1 MASNNSNGTNSSGP
15 TAVSSGTPA
24 PFIELQ
30 YLILWCVV
38 YLILATFAI
47 CGNVLIVLVFAKK
60 RNLRTRTNYFV
71 IGLAL
76 GDILVG
82 TATIPL
88 YVTLLILLFNQNFKA
103 ASLVQTIFSP
113 MDILSGMLSIL
124 QLMTISVERVYAIAF
139 PLRHRTT
146 SARINFI
153 ILTTVWLTAAGI
165 ASLNFFIPKG
175 PEWKGTF
182 LIYSTLGFFIPF
194 SVILFAYT
202 SIWIII
208 KRKTKIPRNRARAVK
223 RESRTALTI
232 FALILLFLVT
242 WLPFFSLNLVLFSC
256 PSCGAAVPLQV
267 VLFFKALHYSGSALN
282 PVVYSA
288 RMPEFR
294 RPITILLKE
303 RKFTSSFYRNSMEL
317 QKSRR
322 TSSRRRDV
330 ELSDINDQRTSSY
343 SGNEPNAVS
352 TNGNDSEK
360 TAIVEG
366 IEY

>member
-1 MASNNSNGTNSSGP
+1 MASNNSNGTNSSSP
-15 TAVSSGTPA
+15 TAVNSGSP
-24 PFIELQ
+24 PPIIELQ

-47 CGNVLIVLVFAKK
+47 CGNVLIILVFSKK

-88 YVTLLILLFNQNFKA
+88 YVTLLILLFNQDIKA
-103 ASLVQTIFSP
+103 ATVVQKIFSP

-124 QLMTISVERVYAIAF
+124 QLMTISVERVHAIAF

-153 ILTTVWLTAAGI
+153 ILAGVWLMAAGI

-194 SVILFAYT
+194 SVIFFAYT

-208 KRKTKIPRNRARAVK
+208 KNKTKIPRNRARVVK
-223 RESRTALTI
+223 KESRTALTV

-256 PSCGAAVPLQV
+256 ATCAAAVSFQV

-294 RPITILLKE
+294 RPITVLVKE
-303 RKFTSSFYRNSMEL
+303 RRFTASFYRHSTER
-317 QKSRR
+317 QTFWR

-343 SGNEPNAVS
+343 SGNEPHAVT
-352 TNGNDSEK
+352 TNENDSEK
-360 TAIVEG
+360 TAIVG
-366 IEY
+366 RI